1 MRNKRQIDESIK
13 NHFGKYKQIL
23 TLIGPR
29 QVGKTTLLK
38 RVFPDALYL
47 VMDIDPIRKV
57 LESYDTTQYKSLF
70 KDNKLII
77 LDELQLLTDPGRVA
91 KLVYDNFQDLKL
103 IITGSSSLDIKNM
116 TTESLAGRKI
126 EYYLFP
132 LTFGEYLFQTDIEKN
147 LKILDITTVSI
158 NNLNAEVYDLNAP
171 LSERLIWG
179 NYPALIDLRA
189 DERYLDNLVNSTI
202 LKDLLE
208 LKAIENKTLALN
220 LLKLLAFQI
229 GSLVS
234 YSEIAQKLMTDHRT
248 IKKYIEIFE
257 KAYIIFR
264 LYPYSTRL
272 RDTIVKAPKIYFYDL
287 GVRNSL
293 INNFNEL
300 SVRNDNGFLF
310 ENFIISEVIKS
321 NLYEFNK
328 YDLFYWRD
336 RNGYEVDLILS
347 KNNKLTALEI
357 KYTGGTV
364 TKSFISKFPDAQSY
378 VVTKDNFWSLY
389 K

>member
-103 IITGSSSLDIKNM
+103 IITGSSSLDIKNR

>member
-1 MRNKRQIDESIK
+1 
-13 NHFGKYKQIL
+13 
-23 TLIGPR
+23 
-29 QVGKTTLLK
+29 
-38 RVFPDALYL
+38 
-47 VMDIDPIRKV
+47 
-57 LESYDTTQYKSLF
+57 
-70 KDNKLII
+70 
-77 LDELQLLTDPGRVA
+77 
-91 KLVYDNFQDLKL
+91 
-103 IITGSSSLDIKNM
+103 
-116 TTESLAGRKI
+116 
-126 EYYLFP
+126 
-132 LTFGEYLFQTDIEKN
+132 
-147 LKILDITTVSI
+147 
-158 NNLNAEVYDLNAP
+158 
-171 LSERLIWG
+171 
-179 NYPALIDLRA
+179 
-189 DERYLDNLVNSTI
+189 
-202 LKDLLE
+202 LLE

-347 KNNKLTALEI
+347 KNNKLKALEI

-364 TKSFISKFPDAQSY
+364 TKSFVSKFPDAEAY

>member
-1 MRNKRQIDESIK
+1 MRNNRQIDESIK

-91 KLVYDNFQDLKL
+91 KLVYDNFQDVKL
-103 IITGSSSLDIKNM
+103 IITGSSSLDIKNR

-147 LKILDITTVSI
+147 LKILDITTVNI

-179 NYPALIDLRA
+179 NYPALIDLRT

-347 KNNKLTALEI
+347 KNNKLKALEI

-364 TKSFISKFPDAQSY
+364 TKSFVSKFPDAEAY